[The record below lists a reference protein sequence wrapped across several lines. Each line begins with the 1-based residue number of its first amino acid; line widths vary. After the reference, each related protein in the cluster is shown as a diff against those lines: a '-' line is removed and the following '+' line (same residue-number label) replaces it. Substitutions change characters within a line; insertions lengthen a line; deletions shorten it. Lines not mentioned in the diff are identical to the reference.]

1 MNDEVFLEKLKSLI
15 YDYLKIHYPINI
27 KEFEIEFY
35 DNMTSMLSY
44 NEFEKKIRY
53 KITRL
58 SNPISISNKTTRWE
72 N

>member
-35 DNMTSMLSY
+35 A
-44 NEFEKKIRY
+44 IV
-53 KITRL
+53 
-58 SNPISISNKTTRWE
+58 
-72 N
+72 